1 MKSEAGQTF
10 RITNPAN
17 AGQSLGE
24 FQLSSKDDARRAVEA
39 AREAWPRWRNTPGPQ
54 RGRILDK
61 AAGLMEAAL
70 DDLSSTLTTEEG
82 KTLAESKGEV
92 RRAIDIF
99 RFYAG
104 QSSRING
111 KTYQSGTER
120 TFIYSVRE
128 PLGVAAIMTPWNF
141 PIAIPSWKIAPALAA
156 GNCVVF
162 KPASLTPLIATRLVQ
177 ALEKAGVPPGVINL
191 ITGPGGT
198 VGEELAVNGGI
209 DAISFTGSYEVGHA
223 IQRGRANSEKMARVQ
238 LEMGGK
244 NPTIVLPD
252 AKLPDAVDVVAKS
265 AFGLTGQACTATSR
279 VIVHESVKPQFTE
292 MLVARAKV
300 FRVGN
305 GLEDGVEM
313 GPAVSEAELDKDLR
327 YIETGRSEGARL
339 LTGGSRP
346 EGLGHGHFVEPT
358 VFDGVFPDMKIA
370 KEEIFGPV
378 LAVFEAKGVDE
389 AVALANRTEY
399 GLTACICT
407 SSLSSAIEFANRV
420 EAGVVKVNR
429 TTTGVELQIPFGG
442 MKKSS
447 SDTFKEQGEEAIDFY
462 TRIKAVYVGY

>member
-1 MKSEAGQTF
+1 
-10 RITNPAN
+10 
-17 AGQSLGE
+17 
-24 FQLSSKDDARRAVEA
+24 
-39 AREAWPRWRNTPGPQ
+39 
-54 RGRILDK
+54 
-61 AAGLMEAAL
+61 
-70 DDLSSTLTTEEG
+70 
-82 KTLAESKGEV
+82 
-92 RRAIDIF
+92 
-99 RFYAG
+99 
-104 QSSRING
+104 
-111 KTYQSGTER
+111 
-120 TFIYSVRE
+120 
-128 PLGVAAIMTPWNF
+128 
-141 PIAIPSWKIAPALAA
+141 
-156 GNCVVF
+156 VF